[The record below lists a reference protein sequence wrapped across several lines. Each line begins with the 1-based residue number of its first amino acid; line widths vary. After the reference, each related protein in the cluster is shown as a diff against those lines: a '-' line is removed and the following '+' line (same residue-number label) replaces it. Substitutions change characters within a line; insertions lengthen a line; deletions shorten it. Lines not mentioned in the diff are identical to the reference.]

1 MSCIEWM
8 DSDLWGLLLDFI
20 FLLCFK
26 LMQRAKILFIAIL
39 NSSHLEFLLHIF
51 AQCFSVWIA
60 QWSGDTTR
68 YATSKTPFL
77 WWSYFA
83 IVCKS
88 SDWHIVPLSLS
99 RKKVILV
106 SLLNMHT
113 ASEISVKINSMNQH
127 CWTQIDI
134 L

>member
-1 MSCIEWM
+1 MNWF
-8 DSDLWGLLLDFI
+8 SDLLLDFNTASNCCSYKNI
-20 FLLCFK
+20 RTKSLFTMLHSLYVCIYIVTSFIWISFAHFLPKVF
-26 LMQRAKILFIAIL
+26 
-39 NSSHLEFLLHIF
+39 
-51 AQCFSVWIA
+51 QCELPND
-60 QWSGDTTR
+60 GDTMPPL
-68 YATSKTPFL
+68 KPFL

-113 ASEISVKINSMNQH
+113 ASELSVQINSMNQH